1 MENSVRNSCFS
12 KFSHLNRII
21 PRAKKTMSDSEQST
35 PEQAMPEQ
43 TMSEQTMSEQTM
55 PEQTM
60 SEQTMPEQVVL
71 EQREMSKQ
79 TVMIKI
85 KDGDPLLVSKH
96 RLTQDSRK
104 FKYLIDEL
112 NYKEIEMDDFST
124 DTVILFLAVLDDKK
138 LEEIEEPMFREI
150 HKVGVVFEVNWLKK
164 DCRNWL
170 GRKINSAE
178 EDRDKVFVFE
188 ESWFIIKKW
197 GDKEMVD
204 KLVSTLAHKDN
215 STFISDYMSDIDKL
229 EFGQI
234 DIMLDLGGCDTKT
247 FLKMILHNVSG
258 HTKLSKNVKY
268 VLENMNLVLCYELN
282 KELYLQVV
290 ETISDMSEITNSDL
304 RFVNKLITN
313 TARLVDSR
321 KEEKKG
327 RTTALFDEKKYE
339 ELRRSCKTVTDI
351 TKAVSGDRVISIFVV
366 IDLLLYFYCNINTPT
381 NDEKEVFIKTLTEA
395 SVNKKIQKVTRQ
407 YLHNVISGLKYSNLE
422 KSKQLIT
429 LLTEIEKSD
438 EMCTN
443 NENIII
449 KVHEEITVRKDKE
462 YKDLFMFKHPL
473 SVACTKSES
482 KCGFILRYIKQKYN
496 RTLQLCTDEDEYKDT
511 GIHLHDV
518 ISTRDMY
525 LYSTD
530 TGTCEGKQI
539 TVAGRLRRWKDWL
552 PHITDWKCTGSYI
565 AYNIC
570 DYLVA
575 KRK

>member
-1 MENSVRNSCFS
+1 
-12 KFSHLNRII
+12 
-21 PRAKKTMSDSEQST
+21 MSGSEQSRSEQSRSEQST
-35 PEQAMPEQ
+35 
-43 TMSEQTMSEQTM
+43 SEQTMSEQSR
-55 PEQTM
+55 

-79 TVMIKI
+79 TVIIKI

-138 LEEIEEPMFREI
+138 LEEIEESMFREI
-150 HKVGVVFEVNWLKK
+150 HKVGVVFEVNWLQKH
-164 DCRNWL
+164 CRDWL
-170 GRKINSAE
+170 ERKINSAE
-178 EDRDKVFVFE
+178 EDRDKFFVFE

-197 GDKEMVD
+197 GDKEIVD

-215 STFISDYMSDIDKL
+215 STFISEYMSDLDKL
-229 EFGQI
+229 ESGQI

-247 FLKMILHNVSG
+247 FLMIILHNVSG
-258 HTKLSKNVKY
+258 HTKLSKNVQY

-290 ETISDMSEITNSDL
+290 ETISDMSEISVTDL
-304 RFVNKLITN
+304 RFVNKLMSN

-321 KEEKKG
+321 KEEEKE
-327 RTTALFDEKKYE
+327 RTTELYDRKKDK
-339 ELRRSCKTVTDI
+339 ELSGRCKTVADI
-351 TKAVSGDRVISIFVV
+351 TKAVSEDRITSTFDV
-366 IDLLLYFYCNINTPT
+366 IDLLYKVFGKHTPT
-381 NDEKEVFIKTLTEA
+381 NEELQVFTDSLTETC
-395 SVNKKIQKVTRQ
+395 VNKKIQKVSRQ
-407 YLHNVISGLKYSNLE
+407 YLHSIISGLKYSNRE
-422 KSKQLIT
+422 QSKLLIT
-429 LLTEIEKSD
+429 LLTEIEKSE

-443 NENIII
+443 NENVII
-449 KVHEEITVRKDKE
+449 KRHEIITVTKDKE
-462 YKDLFMFKHPL
+462 FKELYMFEHPL
-473 SVACTKSES
+473 SVACTKSDS
-482 KCGFILRYIKQKYN
+482 KCGFIIRSSEQEDN
-496 RTLQLCTDEDEYKDT
+496 FTLILCTDEDDYADT

-525 LYSTD
+525 WYVAY

-539 TVAGRLRRWKDWL
+539 TAAGRWMWWKYWL
-552 PHITDWKCTGSYI
+552 PHITNWKFTEVDI
-565 AYNIC
+565 AYNLSN
-570 DYLVA
+570 YLVA

>member
-1 MENSVRNSCFS
+1 
-12 KFSHLNRII
+12 
-21 PRAKKTMSDSEQST
+21 MSGSEQSRSEQSRSEQST
-35 PEQAMPEQ
+35 
-43 TMSEQTMSEQTM
+43 SEQTMSEQSRS
-55 PEQTM
+55 EQTM
-60 SEQTMPEQVVL
+60 PEQTMPEQVVL

-79 TVMIKI
+79 TVIIKI

-138 LEEIEEPMFREI
+138 LEEIEESMFREI

-164 DCRNWL
+164 DCRDWL
-170 GRKINSAE
+170 ERKINSAE
-178 EDRDKVFVFE
+178 EDRHKVFVFE

-197 GDKEMVD
+197 GDKEIVN

-215 STFISDYMSDIDKL
+215 STLISDYMSDIDKL
-229 EFGQI
+229 ESGQI

-247 FLKMILHNVSG
+247 FLMIILHNVSG

-268 VLENMNLVLCYELN
+268 VLENMNLVLCSELN

-290 ETISDMSEITNSDL
+290 ETVSDMSEISVTDL
-304 RFVNKLITN
+304 RTVVKLMTN

-321 KEEKKG
+321 KEEEKE
-327 RTTALFDEKKYE
+327 RTTELYDKKKDVELFT
-339 ELRRSCKTVTDI
+339 SCKTAADI
-351 TKAVSGDRVISIFVV
+351 TKAVSEDRVTSMFVV
-366 IDLLLYFYCNINTPT
+366 IDLLCKVFRKHTPT
-381 NDEKEVFIKTLTEA
+381 NEELQVFTDSLTEA
-395 SVNKKIQKVTRQ
+395 CVNKKIQKVPRQ
-407 YLHNVISGLKYSNLE
+407 YLHSIISGLKYSNLAQ
-422 KSKQLIT
+422 SKPLIT
-429 LLTEIEKSD
+429 LLTEIEKSE

-443 NENIII
+443 NENVII
-449 KVHEEITVRKDKE
+449 KVHEWRTAIKDNAYKE
-462 YKDLFMFKHPL
+462 LYMFKHPL
-473 SVACTKSES
+473 SVACTKSDS
-482 KCGFILRYIKQKYN
+482 KCGFIIRYSLQEDN
-496 RTLQLCTDEDEYKDT
+496 FTLKLCTDEDDYADT

-525 LYSTD
+525 FYTAYY

-539 TVAGRLRRWKDWL
+539 TVAGWLSWRMYWL
-552 PHITDWKCTGSYI
+552 PQITDWKFTGDLMI
-565 AYNIC
+565 AYNLS

-575 KRK
+575 KRN

>member
-1 MENSVRNSCFS
+1 
-12 KFSHLNRII
+12 
-21 PRAKKTMSDSEQST
+21 MS
-35 PEQAMPEQ
+35 
-43 TMSEQTMSEQTM
+43 
-55 PEQTM
+55 
-60 SEQTMPEQVVL
+60 EQVVL

-112 NYKEIEMDDFST
+112 NYREIEMDDFST

-170 GRKINSAE
+170 ERKINSAE

-215 STFISDYMSDIDKL
+215 STFISDYMSDLDKL
-229 EFGQI
+229 QFGQI
-234 DIMLDLGGCDTKT
+234 DIMLDLGGSDTKT

-258 HTKLSKNVKY
+258 NTKLSKNVKY

-282 KELYLQVV
+282 KELYFQVV

-304 RFVNKLITN
+304 RTVVKLMSS

-327 RTTALFDEKKYE
+327 RTTELYDRRKNV
-339 ELRRSCKTVTDI
+339 ELRTSCETVTNF
-351 TKAVSGDRVISIFVV
+351 TKVVSEDRVTSMFVV
-366 IDLLLYFYCNINTPT
+366 IDLLLYFYLINTST
-381 NDEKEVFIKTLTEA
+381 NEEREVFIMTLTEA
-395 SVNKKIQKVTRQ
+395 CVNKKLQKVSRQ
-407 YLHNVISGLKYSNLE
+407 HLHSIISGLKHSKLE
-422 KSKQLIT
+422 KSKLLIT
-429 LLTEIEKSD
+429 LLTEIEKSE

-443 NENIII
+443 NENVII
-449 KVHEEITVRKDKE
+449 KLQEVITVTKDKE

-473 SVACTKSES
+473 SVACTKSDS
-482 KCGFILRYIKQKYN
+482 KCGFILRYIKQEDNSTYK
-496 RTLQLCTDEDEYKDT
+496 LCTDEDEYKDT

-525 LYSTD
+525 RYATF

-539 TVAGRLRRWKDWL
+539 TVAGRWSWWKNWL
-552 PHITDWKCTGSYI
+552 PHITDWKFTGSYV
-565 AYNIC
+565 AYNLS